1 MRFICSI
8 IFHIFSKIFSHN
20 LTHSI
25 SNNSA
30 IFLDRDGTINE
41 ELNFISKPENLF
53 LIPKSAEAI
62 SEMRK
67 MGFKIFVITNQ
78 SGIARGYFELQDLE
92 NINKKLIE
100 LLYEKKTFVDKIYFC
115 PHIDENN
122 CECRKPKIGML
133 KKAEREFGID
143 LKKSFV
149 IGDRF
154 VDINAGQNANAISI
168 LVLTGYGDETRKIAN
183 ENNIQIE
190 HIANDLYES
199 LEIIKKIHE

>member
-1 MRFICSI
+1 MLFARVSTIIAEIGTGDCSI
-8 IFHIFSKIFSHN
+8 
-20 LTHSI
+20 SI